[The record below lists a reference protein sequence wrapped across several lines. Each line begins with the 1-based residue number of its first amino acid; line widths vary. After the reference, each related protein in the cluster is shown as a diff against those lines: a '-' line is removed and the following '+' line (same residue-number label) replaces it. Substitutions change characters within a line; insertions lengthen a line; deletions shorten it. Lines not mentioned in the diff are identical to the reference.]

1 MTLKEKYEKLKNKE
15 AITDKIA
22 FKLTNRKS
30 GVYLRRT
37 INDEKVN
44 PDYENYINEVF
55 DKQLAFQES
64 EKKHYENLVN

>member
-1 MTLKEKYEKLKNKE
+1 MTLKEKYAKLKHKK

-22 FKLTNRKS
+22 FKLTGVLS

-37 INDEKVN
+37 ITDDKIN
-44 PDYENYINEVF
+44 PIYEDFLNEIF

-64 EKKHYENLVN
+64 EKKHYQNLI